1 MVKFGGAD
9 HKIKKLTVEMPEM
22 LMLRDERG
30 LIASTWKMVKITVD
44 YGDIAE
50 EGNATP
56 GVKLEQRTDLHE
68 KLSNSV
74 EEKDESGLGLGG
86 FTFEERERALRLARM
101 EIQGALETVIP
112 FAEDFRDLE
121 QATTGILGTVA
132 PDRVECEYCP
142 IRHRNGDCRL
152 PWVIF

>member
-1 MVKFGGAD
+1 MSK
-9 HKIKKLTVEMPEM
+9 
-22 LMLRDERG
+22 
-30 LIASTWKMVKITVD
+30 
-44 YGDIAE
+44 
-50 EGNATP
+50 P
-56 GVKLEQRTDLHE
+56 GISLDFEYYA
-68 KLSNSV
+68 
-74 EEKDESGLGLGG
+74 GLG
-86 FTFEERERALRLARM
+86 LARM